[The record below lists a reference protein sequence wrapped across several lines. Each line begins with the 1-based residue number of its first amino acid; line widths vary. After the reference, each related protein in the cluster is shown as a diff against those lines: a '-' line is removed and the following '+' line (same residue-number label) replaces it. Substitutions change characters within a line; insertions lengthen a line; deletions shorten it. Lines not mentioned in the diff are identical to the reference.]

1 MKCAALFSF
10 FLAVVVLSIS
20 PLIAQVSQDGLHAPS
35 GGTRTMVISIAVP
48 PLPNA
53 PFTATV
59 TTTWVRT
66 LANGSTMTIQNH
78 RTIARD
84 NSGRVFQERRNLYPT
99 GDPNENRIRQLEF
112 GDPGAHVIY
121 FCHPYDRTCD
131 EHNYFARTAP
141 APLIPEG
148 PVDNGKAFLTR
159 IDLGR
164 DTVSGV
170 ETIGTRETTTINP
183 GAIGNDQA
191 ISIVKEF
198 WFSPQLGIN
207 VIEKREDPRVGTQ
220 TFTVDPI
227 SMGEPDARLF
237 DMPAG
242 YRVVDL
248 RKPSQPGAN

>member
-1 MKCAALFSF
+1 MKRAALFSS
-10 FLAVVVLSIS
+10 FLGVVVLSIS
-20 PLIAQVSQDGLHAPS
+20 PLMAQVSQDGLHAPS
-35 GGTRTMVISIAVP
+35 GGTETRVVSIAVP

-59 TTTWVRT
+59 TTTWVRP
-66 LANGSTMTIQNH
+66 LADGSTMTIQNR

-84 NSGRVFQERRNLYPT
+84 NSGRVFQERRSLYPA

-112 GDPGAHVIY
+112 GDPSTHVIY
-121 FCHPYDRTCD
+121 LCHPDDRTCE
-131 EHNYFARTAP
+131 EHNYFPPVSP
-141 APLIPEG
+141 AQLIPVG
-148 PVDNGKAFLTR
+148 PVDDGKAFLTR
-159 IDLGR
+159 SDLGR

-170 ETIGTRETTTINP
+170 ETVGTRETTTISP
-183 GAIGNDQA
+183 GTIGNDRA

-198 WFSPQLGIN
+198 WFSPRLGIN

-227 SMGEPDARLF
+227 TLGEPDARLF

-242 YRVVDL
+242 YRVVNL
-248 RKPSQPGAN
+248 RKASQPGAN

>member
-1 MKCAALFSF
+1 MKRAALFSF
-10 FLAVVVLSIS
+10 FLAVVVFSIS
-20 PLIAQVSQDGLHAPS
+20 PLMAQVSQDGMHAPS
-35 GGTRTMVISIAVP
+35 GGTQTRVISIAVP

-59 TTTWVRT
+59 TTTWVRA
-66 LANGSTMTIQNH
+66 LADGSTLTIQNH

-84 NSGRVFQERRNLYPT
+84 NSGRVFQERRNLYPA
-99 GDPNENRIRQLEF
+99 GDPSEDRIRQLEF

-121 FCHPYDRTCD
+121 LCQPDARTC
-131 EHNYFARTAP
+131 EERSYFASTAP
-141 APLIPEG
+141 APLIPAG
-148 PVDNGKAFLTR
+148 MLDNGRIFLTR

-170 ETIGTRETTTINP
+170 ETVGTRETRTISP
-183 GAIGNDQA
+183 GTIGNDRA
-191 ISIVKEF
+191 IAIVKEF

-227 SMGEPDARLF
+227 SLGEPDARLF
-237 DMPAG
+237 DIPPD
-242 YRVVDL
+242 YRVVDQ
-248 RKPSQPGAN
+248 RKASQAGAN